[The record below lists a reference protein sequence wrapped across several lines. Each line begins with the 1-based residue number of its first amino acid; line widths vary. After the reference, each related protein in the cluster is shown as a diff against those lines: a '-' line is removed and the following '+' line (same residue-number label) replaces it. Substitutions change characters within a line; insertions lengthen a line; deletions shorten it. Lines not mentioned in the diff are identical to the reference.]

1 MTIPY
6 HREAV
11 GVWSS
16 EFKLEIY
23 PYQFTLQKSITLVC
37 LFILCSGF
45 PSTTMIHDTNNSCSI
60 TGWCEP
66 HHQPIAHL
74 LGKKALL
81 AHVSSSQHA
90 PIRSFPVHSPST
102 IPINPNFEKLLGI
115 LLFITSAIN
124 AQPRSPQCSPEF
136 PMFSLTTVCLRHPV
150 EHAKGQMGLSLQAG
164 MTYSIMCIYTYIE
177 PSWNTWRTSSHIL
190 LLINHCRSWSNPS
203 SPPWFHM
210 VKHIRKNTTSCIA
223 TNCKIN

>member
-1 MTIPY
+1 MGIWNSFYIPPLIELYIYITPIGLMTIPY

-90 PIRSFPVHSPST
+90 PIRSFPVHSPSA

-124 AQPRSPQCSPEF
+124 AQPRCPQCSLEF
-136 PMFSLTTVCLRHPV
+136 RMFFLINRLLET
-150 EHAKGQMGLSLQAG
+150 
-164 MTYSIMCIYTYIE
+164 
-177 PSWNTWRTSSHIL
+177 PSWTRK
-190 LLINHCRSWSNPS
+190 SW
-203 SPPWFHM
+203 
-210 VKHIRKNTTSCIA
+210 
-223 TNCKIN
+223 